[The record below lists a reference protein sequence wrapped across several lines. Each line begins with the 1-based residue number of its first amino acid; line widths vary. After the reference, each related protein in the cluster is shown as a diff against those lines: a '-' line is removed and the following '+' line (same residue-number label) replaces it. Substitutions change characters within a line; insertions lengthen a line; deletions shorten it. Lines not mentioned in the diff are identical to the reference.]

1 MGVCLVGV
9 CLLGERRPA
18 AVSVAAAVTLP
29 QPVRQAFPLAPVAAA
44 FWTGILA
51 AAAAASVAAAFHSHV
66 GANDWLAFALLA
78 GGAAAAQLF
87 VVRTGLNQAFH
98 TALVFVTA
106 GALLLPP
113 ELVALMAV
121 VQHVPE
127 WIKERYPAY
136 IQTFNIA
143 NFALDGLAGWAVAHV
158 LRAVLP
164 GSTELRWAVSG
175 VAAAATIILLNHAM
189 LGSML
194 RLARGHSLRKSE
206 LFAGRAL
213 GLDLVLGMLGI
224 SVAVCWRAN
233 PWVIPALVAPLF
245 AAQGGFAMIGLL
257 RESEQ
262 RFRAMFAAAPFGA
275 ELTDLDGH
283 VVEVNAALERML
295 GFSAEEI
302 TTVPRD
308 RYCDPE
314 DEARDRELLGELV
327 AGQGTGYELD
337 RRFTTADGRH
347 VLGKVAVA
355 LVPDADGRPK
365 YRLAFVEDVTRRGE
379 LEDQLRQAH
388 RLEAVGRLAGGVA
401 HDFNNLL
408 TAITGYAEFALDRL
422 EPGAA
427 VRGDVE
433 EILKAGKRAGSLTS
447 QLLAFS
453 RKQMLQPK
461 DLNFNYL
468 VADMHNMLRRLIG
481 EHIELGT
488 VFYGP
493 ESLEVR
499 ADPGQL
505 EQVVLNLV
513 VNARDAM
520 PDGGRI
526 TIETSSVTVDL
537 DSSLLTQ
544 DGAKPGEYAVLAVHD
559 TGVGIAPEDVGRLF
573 EPFFTTKGVGEGT
586 GLGLATVYGI
596 VRQSGGFVAV
606 TSAPGTGS
614 TFEVYL
620 PRVVTATEAGSS
632 AAEPAEPLQGRERV
646 LLVEDEPVVRKLVR
660 EMLVRNGYDVLDAAD
675 GPSALA
681 LVDSLGVPIDVLVT
695 DVVMPSMS
703 GRELA
708 ERLRRSQPETLVLY
722 TSGYTDAAIMGEDEL
737 GERTHFLQKPF
748 GVIELTE
755 KIRLLVDGATA
766 PRR

>member
-9 CLLGERRPA
+9 RLLGERRPA
-18 AVSVAAAVTLP
+18 AVSVATAVTLP
-29 QPVRQAFPLAPVAAA
+29 RPGRQAFPLAPVAAA
-44 FWTGILA
+44 FWTLILVLA
-51 AAAAASVAAAFHSHV
+51 TAASVAAAFHSRI
-66 GANDWLAFALLA
+66 AADDWLAFALLA

-113 ELVALMAV
+113 ELVVLMAV

-136 IQTFNIA
+136 IQTFNVA
-143 NFALDGLAGWAVAHV
+143 NFALNGLAGWAVAHA

-164 GSTELRWAVSG
+164 GQTELRWAASG
-175 VAAAATIILLNHAM
+175 VAAATTIILLNHAV

-206 LFAGRAL
+206 LFTGRAL

-224 SVAVCWRAN
+224 TLAVCWRAN
-233 PWVIPALVAPLF
+233 PWVIPALIAPLF
-245 AAQGGFAMIGLL
+245 AAQGGFAMIGML

-295 GFSAEEI
+295 GFSAEQI

-314 DEARDRELLGELV
+314 DEARDRELLAELV

-365 YRLAFVEDVTRRGE
+365 YRLAFVEDVTRRAE

-408 TAITGYAEFALDRL
+408 TAITGYAEFALGRL
-422 EPGAA
+422 EPGA

-461 DLNFNYL
+461 DLNFNHL
-468 VADMHNMLRRLIG
+468 VADMHSMLRRLIG

-526 TIETSSVTVDL
+526 SIETSSVAIDP
-537 DSSLLTQ
+537 DSSLLAQ

-559 TGVGIAPEDVGRLF
+559 TGVGIAPEDVGQLF

-596 VRQSGGFVAV
+596 VRQSGGFVTV

-620 PRVVTATEAGSS
+620 PRVASATEAESSS
-632 AAEPAEPLQGRERV
+632 AEPTEPLRGRERV
-646 LLVEDEPVVRKLVR
+646 LLVEDELVVRTLVR
-660 EMLVRNGYDVLDAAD
+660 EMLVQNGYDVLDAED

-681 LVDSLGVPIDVLVT
+681 LADSVGVPIDVLVT
-695 DVVMPSMS
+695 DVVMPRMS

-708 ERLRRSQPETLVLY
+708 ERLRESQPETLVLY
-722 TSGYTDAAIMGEDEL
+722 TSGYTDTTIMGEDEL

-748 GVIELTE
+748 GVTELTKE
-755 KIRLLVDGATA
+755 IRLLVDGATA
-766 PRR
+766 ARR

>member
-1 MGVCLVGV
+1 VGV
-9 CLLGERRPA
+9 GLLGKRGLA
-18 AVSVAAAVTLP
+18 AVSAGGAAALQ
-29 QPVRQAFPLAPVAAA
+29 QPRRHTFPLAPGAAT
-44 FWTGILA
+44 FWA
-51 AAAAASVAAAFHSHV
+51 AVLVIAMAASVVAALHGSVVA
-66 GANDWLAFALLA
+66 GDWLAFALLA

-87 VVRTGLNQAFH
+87 VVRTGVNQAFH

-113 ELVALMAV
+113 ELIALMAV

-127 WIKERYPAY
+127 WFKERYPAY

-143 NFALDGLAGWAVAHV
+143 NFALDGLAGWAVAHA

-164 GSTELRWAVSG
+164 GQTEFRWAVSG
-175 VAAAATIILLNHAM
+175 LAAATTIILLNHVV

-194 RLARGHSLRKSE
+194 RLARGHSLRTSE
-206 LFAGRAL
+206 LFAGKAL

-224 SVAVCWRAN
+224 TLAVCWRAN
-233 PWVIPALVAPLF
+233 PWVIPALIAPLF
-245 AAQGGFAMIGLL
+245 AAQRGFAMIGML

-262 RFRAMFAAAPFGA
+262 RFRSMFAAAPFGA
-275 ELTDLDGH
+275 ELTDMEGN
-283 VVEVNAALERML
+283 VVEANAAFGRML
-295 GFSAEEI
+295 GYSAAEI
-302 TTVPRD
+302 ATVPRD
-308 RYCDPE
+308 RYCDPA
-314 DEARDRELLGELV
+314 DEVRDLELLGELV
-327 AGQGTGYELD
+327 AGDRSGYELD
-337 RRFTTADGRH
+337 RHFTTAAGGR

-365 YRLAFVEDVTRRGE
+365 YRLAFVEDVTLQAE
-379 LEDQLRQAH
+379 LEGQLRQAH

-408 TAITGYAEFALDRL
+408 TAINGYAEFSLDRL
-422 EPGAA
+422 EPGP
-427 VRGDVE
+427 VREDVE

-453 RKQMLQPK
+453 RKQLLQPK
-461 DLNFNYL
+461 DLNFNHL

-481 EHIELGT
+481 EHIELDT

-493 ESLEVR
+493 DSLEVR

-520 PDGGRI
+520 PGGGRI
-526 TIETSSVTVDL
+526 TIKTSSMTIDE
-537 DSSLLTQ
+537 DSPLLAHE
-544 DGAKPGEYAVLAVHD
+544 GATPGDYAVLGVQD
-559 TGVGIAPEDVGRLF
+559 TGVGIPSADVAQLF
-573 EPFFTTKGVGEGT
+573 EPFFTTKAVGEGT

-596 VRQSGGFVAV
+596 VRQSGGFVTV
-606 TSAPGTGS
+606 VSAPGTGA

-620 PRVVTATEAGSS
+620 PRVASAAKAGTSS
-632 AAEPAEPLQGRERV
+632 AEPAEPLQGHERV

-660 EMLVRNGYDVLDAAD
+660 EMLIRNGYDVLTAED

-681 LVDSLGVPIDVLVT
+681 LAESTAVPIDVLVT
-695 DVVMPSMS
+695 DVVMPNMS
-703 GRELA
+703 GRELV
-708 ERLRRSQPETLVLY
+708 ERLRVDRPDTLVLY
-722 TSGYTDAAIMGEDEL
+722 TSGYTDTAVMSAGDL

-748 GVIELTE
+748 GAAELTE
-755 KIRLLVDGATA
+755 KIRVLVDGST
-766 PRR
+766 PSRR